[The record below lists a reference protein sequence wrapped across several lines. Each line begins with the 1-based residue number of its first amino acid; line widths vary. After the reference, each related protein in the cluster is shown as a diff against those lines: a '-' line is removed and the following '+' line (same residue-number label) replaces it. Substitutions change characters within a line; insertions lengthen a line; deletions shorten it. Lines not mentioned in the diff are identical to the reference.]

1 MFYNF
6 NINSLFLHT
15 LQYWI
20 TMSIQYTVLGFELRP
35 LEHVFPPIT
44 TRRATLILQHLV
56 ALAKSV
62 SSLL

>member
-20 TMSIQYTVLGFELRP
+20 TMSIQYTVLGF
-35 LEHVFPPIT
+35 
-44 TRRATLILQHLV
+44 
-56 ALAKSV
+56 
-62 SSLL
+62 